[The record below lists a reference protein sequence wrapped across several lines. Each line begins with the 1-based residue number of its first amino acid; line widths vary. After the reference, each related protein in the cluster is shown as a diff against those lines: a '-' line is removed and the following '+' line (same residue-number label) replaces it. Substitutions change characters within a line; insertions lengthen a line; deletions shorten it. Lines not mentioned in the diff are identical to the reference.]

1 MAKDTDSEYDE
12 FLKELSIHDRDL
24 FEEVVK
30 EFKDL
35 TDKDKKNIREV
46 IRLARKQ
53 IERFKKEEEEE
64 GK

>member
-1 MAKDTDSEYDE
+1 VAKDTDSEYDE